1 MEMDRQVPSEQ
12 QPNWRRR
19 PRIVDPALQ
28 LKYSVI
34 IALFGTI
41 ISLTFCTL
49 LYLQSYETQKEAAEL
64 CGSDAAGHFEA
75 RGATITR
82 YMVTATGMVSLF
94 LIVFGII
101 VTHRVAGPLF
111 VMNRYLK
118 LLGEGRIPTTR
129 PLRKKDE
136 LQEFY
141 SNLLAVIEFVRRQA
155 TADARDL
162 GTVLE
167 RLSPVAS
174 TGETRE
180 AIETVRRIRERNEQA
195 IAVSERNE
203 LAIAVSERNEQAI
216 AVK

>member
-1 MEMDRQVPSEQ
+1 MKMDRHAPSEQ
-12 QPNWRRR
+12 QPTWRRR

-28 LKYSVI
+28 LKYSII
-34 IALFGTI
+34 IALFGAI
-41 ISLTFCTL
+41 ISLTFCSL
-49 LYLQSYETQKEAAEL
+49 LYFQSYETQREAIEV
-64 CGSDAAGHFEA
+64 CGIDAVGHFA
-75 RGATITR
+75 SRGAAITR

-118 LLGEGRIPTTR
+118 LLGEGKIPTTR

-141 SNLLAVIEFVRRQA
+141 SNLLAVIESIRRQA
-155 TADARDL
+155 TADAKDL

-174 TGETRE
+174 TVEAKE
-180 AIETVRRIRERNEQA
+180 AIETVRRIRER
-195 IAVSERNE
+195 S
-203 LAIAVSERNEQAI
+203 EQAI
-216 AVK
+216 AVKTY

>member
-1 MEMDRQVPSEQ
+1 M
-12 QPNWRRR
+12 WRRR
-19 PRIVDPALQ
+19 PRIVDPGLQ
-28 LKYSVI
+28 LKYSII

-41 ISLTFCTL
+41 ISLTFCSL
-49 LYLQSYETQKEAAEL
+49 LYFQSLETQNEAAEV
-64 CGSDAAGHFEA
+64 CGIDAAGHFA
-75 RGATITR
+75 TRGATITR
-82 YMVTATGMVSLF
+82 YMVTATAMVSLF

-118 LLGEGRIPTTR
+118 ALGEGQIPTTR

-141 SNLLAVIEFVRRQA
+141 SNLLVVIESLRRQA
-155 TADARDL
+155 TADAKDL
-162 GTVLE
+162 GTVVE

-174 TGETRE
+174 GAEARE

-195 IAVSERNE
+195 IAV
-203 LAIAVSERNEQAI
+203 
-216 AVK
+216 K